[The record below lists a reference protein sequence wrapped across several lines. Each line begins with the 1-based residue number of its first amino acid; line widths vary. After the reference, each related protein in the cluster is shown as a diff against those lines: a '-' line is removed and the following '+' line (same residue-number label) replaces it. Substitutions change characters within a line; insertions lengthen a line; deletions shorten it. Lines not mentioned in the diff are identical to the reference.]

1 MLALYTTAGCHLC
14 EQAEALL
21 QQASGEKLLV
31 WQSIEIAE
39 QDELLER
46 YGVRIP
52 VLSDSASGDELGWPF
67 SDQELIGFLDKRI
80 V

>member
-1 MLALYTTAGCHLC
+1 VLVLYTTAGCHLC
-14 EQAEALL
+14 EHAEALL
-21 QQASGEKLLV
+21 QQASGGRRLV
-31 WQSIEIAE
+31 WQSIDIAE

-52 VLSDSASGDELGWPF
+52 VLSDSASGDELDWPY
-67 SDQELIGFLDKRI
+67 SIRELIAFLDNPS